1 MANRLINNDFQ
12 FIDVGR
18 QDPQKKDARTR
29 AREFGEIYEPYK
41 PQEAASQA
49 HRCLH
54 CGNPYCEW
62 KCPVHNYIPNWLQLV
77 AEGNILEA
85 AELSHKTNTLPRC
98 AAGCAPRIACARAT
112 APSTTGSA
120 R

>member
-1 MANRLINNDFQ
+1 MASSLNNDFQ

-18 QDPQKKDARTR
+18 QDPEKRDARTCL
-29 AREFGEIYEPYK
+29 REFAEIYEPFK
-41 PQEAASQA
+41 PQEAASQS

-77 AEGNILEA
+77 SEGNILEA
-85 AELSHKTNTLPRC
+85 AELSHQTNSLPEVC
-98 AAGCAPRIACARAT
+98 GQIGRA
-112 APSTTGSA
+112 SCRKECRS
-120 R
+120 RW